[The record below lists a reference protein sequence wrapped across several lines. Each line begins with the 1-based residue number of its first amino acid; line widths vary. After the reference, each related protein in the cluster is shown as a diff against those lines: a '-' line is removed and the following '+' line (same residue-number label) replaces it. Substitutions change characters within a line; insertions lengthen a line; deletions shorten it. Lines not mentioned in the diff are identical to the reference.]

1 MPYKVYKVKGGY
13 KVGKSDGSQMK
24 EGRKYASDKP
34 LSKTRAESQMKVIY
48 ASEKGYEIS
57 PPGKR
62 KTPLA
67 LGCLA
72 NDYPI
77 GKKLRGE
84 DGHLYIATKYGK
96 GKRWKRLRD

>member
-13 KVGKSDGSQMK
+13 KVGKSDGSLMK

-34 LSKTRAESQMKVIY
+34 LSKNKAESQMKAIY

-62 KTPLA
+62 KTPLN
-67 LGCLA
+67 LGCPA

-84 DGHLYIATKYGK
+84 DGHLYIAKKYGQK
-96 GKRWKRLRD
+96 KRWIRLRS